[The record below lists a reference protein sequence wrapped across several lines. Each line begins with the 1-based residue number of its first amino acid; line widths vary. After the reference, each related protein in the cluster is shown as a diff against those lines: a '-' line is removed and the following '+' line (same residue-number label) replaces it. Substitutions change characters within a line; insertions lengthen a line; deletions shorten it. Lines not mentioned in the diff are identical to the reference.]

1 MLGYIAFIMVTVA
14 DAAKEVRKVLLVQND
29 DHPLTSKKVV
39 GEVDQ
44 MLGSRLSPGQ
54 HLGWK

>member
-1 MLGYIAFIMVTVA
+1 MVTVA